1 VLRYVSLALSFALF
15 LVFSAISR
23 PAEAYPWMIRQGTTG
38 CQQCHGDPSG
48 AGALTTYGREQS
60 DLTLRTRYGTPSDTA
75 SDRAGFLFG
84 AVDPPDWLLPG
95 GSFRAG
101 VIHVAPQGIPSDTR
115 AVQMQSDLRAMI
127 VAENGFRAG
136 VSAGFMA
143 KGAQPS
149 WVTNSPEGNLV
160 SREHWAGYAFGEGDG
175 LVRAGR
181 MNLPFGIRDNN
192 HRLMVRQMT
201 RTDINDSQQHGVAV
215 AYRTQHLR
223 GEIMGI
229 AGNFQTNPD
238 AYRER
243 GYSGYVEAGI
253 TKTLA
258 VGLSSLTT
266 FVKRDPITR
275 EKGTR
280 MAHGLFARYSPWK
293 PLVVMA
299 EGDLLVALPSAGQS
313 RVGHASMLQAD
324 VEVIQ
329 GLHLQATG
337 ETSSPGG
344 ATAPSPTSLTSYG
357 GWGSVIWFFAPH
369 TDFRVDVV
377 EQSVP
382 AGPTR
387 LKVFSTLAQLHLFL

>member
-1 VLRYVSLALSFALF
+1 MHRYVSLALSLALF
-15 LVFSAISR
+15 LVLSALSR
-23 PAEAYPWMIRQGTTG
+23 PAAAYPWMIRQGTTS

-48 AGALTTYGREQS
+48 AGALTTWGREQG
-60 DLTLRTRYGTPSDTA
+60 DLTLRTQYGKPRESAADH
-75 SDRAGFLFG
+75 AGFLFG
-84 AVDPPDWLLPG
+84 LVEPPDWLLAG

-101 VIHVAPQGIPSDTR
+101 LVHVSAQGIPSTNKF
-115 AVQMQSDLRAMI
+115 VQMQSDLRAMV

-136 VSAGFMA
+136 VSAGFMSA
-143 KGAQPS
+143 GAQPS
-149 WVTNSPEGNLV
+149 WVTNNPEGNLV
-160 SREHWAGYAFGEGDG
+160 SREHWAGYAFHDGDG

-181 MNLPFGIRDNN
+181 INLPFGIRDNN

-201 RTDINDSQQHGVAV
+201 RTDINDSQQHGVAL
-215 AYRTQHLR
+215 AYRTTHLR

-243 GYSGYVEAGI
+243 GYSGYLEGGI

-258 VGLSSLTT
+258 VGVSSLTT
-266 FVKRDPITR
+266 FVKRDPLTR
-275 EKGTR
+275 EKGGR

-293 PLVVMA
+293 PLVLMA
-299 EGDLLVALPSAGQS
+299 EGDLVIAMPSNGDK
-313 RVGHASMLQAD
+313 RIGHASMLQAD

-329 GLHLQATG
+329 GLHVQATG
-337 ETSSPGG
+337 ETSAPGGPTAASPGTG
-344 ATAPSPTSLTSYG
+344 LSYG

-369 TDFRVDVV
+369 TDFRLDVV

-387 LKVFSTLAQLHLFL
+387 LNIFSTLAQLHMYL